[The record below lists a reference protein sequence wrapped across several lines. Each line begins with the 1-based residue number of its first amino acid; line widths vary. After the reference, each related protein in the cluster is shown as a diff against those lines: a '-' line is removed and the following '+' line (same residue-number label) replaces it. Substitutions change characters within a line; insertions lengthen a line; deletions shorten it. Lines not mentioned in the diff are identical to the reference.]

1 MARQRHFYL
10 QGKKRGKALHSELGA
25 DNFFPRFSFIYLKF
39 VTVELK
45 FVGPITNKNSSKFVG
60 SITNKNNNTCNV

>member
-10 QGKKRGKALHSELGA
+10 KGLKGGKHYTELGA
-25 DNFFPRFSFIYLKF
+25 DNFLPRFSFIYLKF

-60 SITNKNNNTCNV
+60 SITNKNNNPCNV